1 MKEELEKLN
10 EQSISQPGNLNE
22 DLKIINDL
30 KMELKRTMAENSK
43 LASECTML
51 NQKLANIT
59 TQFSELAF
67 NDTENVSKLSIADEI
82 KLKIVI
88 ERF

>member
-1 MKEELEKLN
+1 
-10 EQSISQPGNLNE
+10 
-22 DLKIINDL
+22 
-30 KMELKRTMAENSK
+30 MELKRTMAENSK

-59 TQFSELAF
+59 TQFSELAL

-88 ERF
+88 ERFLNMHSKSLIHRSHVFYFFFQIF